1 MDDNQDELASQLA
14 RVTIDLCAAR
24 ATIKRLEAQVAAE
37 RTLRTASQ
45 AELDVLHSLAERRKS
60 LLIGATAGEVV
71 GDSGLAAAKSTF
83 SF

>member
-1 MDDNQDELASQLA
+1 MDETQDDLASHLA

-37 RTLRTASQ
+37 RSLRTASQ
-45 AELDVLHSLAERRKS
+45 AELEVLHSLAERRKS
-60 LLIGATAGEVV
+60 LLMGALASEV
-71 GDSGLAAAKSTF
+71 GSDYGLEAAKSIF